1 MTTDAAR
8 TRAPRR
14 WPRRLAW
21 AVLAAFAA
29 LALGLA
35 WLLASGGGRDTLLS
49 WLQSRLGEDALTWES
64 AEGTL
69 GGTLVLHGVRWQG
82 DGVWVSA
89 DRLLLAPKPAALLTG
104 ALRLQTLEADQVQV
118 WLAPKPEEPPS
129 AWTAW
134 PDILPR
140 LTLPLELSAETATV
154 SGLRVTRGDDPL
166 FTAAT
171 LTAERFDFGN
181 DGLRVA
187 DLQASGDW
195 GDARVQGHY
204 LPARQFST
212 ELEGRLRWAAP
223 EGEQDARLQLSVRG
237 DVDAL
242 RAEASGS
249 AGGPFSLAAGIEDG
263 RSKQA
268 WTLDAQAEGI
278 APHWFGAASDGA
290 PVDAVITLAGE
301 GATGRGRLGVS
312 QGDTA
317 LALEDLQ
324 ARFAGAG
331 IALDDGRL
339 QTPWGELAVQG
350 AWDPLAE
357 QPINLTAGADQLQWA
372 PTDGGE
378 SVQASGTLSVQGLPE
393 AWTASLQATLRR
405 DGEQAQLSA
414 SGEGDSTGV
423 RLDDLRMQTP
433 GGKLTGT
440 GRVDWDP
447 ALAVKLDARLDQLDP
462 GYLLPDYPGAI
473 SGDLRGD
480 LRRSDT
486 GWVGNLALADL
497 RGRLRGRPVSGNA
510 TLAWQGE
517 SGQLSAQARLGESRL
532 AAEGRIGAT
541 LALDVSLQ
549 PLRLADLVENA
560 GGELRGELRLQ
571 GPRNAPGLVADLE
584 ASQLRWGEL
593 GIDAGS
599 LRGQLP
605 ANTGE
610 GSVVLDATDIRYGER
625 RVQALTLRA
634 DGNQRDLAL
643 RLEARSNDLQLALE
657 SSMRLEGG
665 VRRGELRS
673 FSLDAPRA
681 PALALREPAAWSWG
695 KDAFRLEPAC
705 VIGEGDGFLC
715 LQADRGL
722 WRAEGERIPLALAQ
736 PWLPDTG
743 VPLRLAG
750 ELMLDAEFR
759 QGPRGWNGE
768 LTLASAEGSLA
779 TESSDGR
786 RNLLTYTDL
795 QAKATLDQDV
805 LDLRAGAQLNEEGL
819 LLAELRA
826 GAGDDGEL
834 SGRLALRMR
843 DLTWLELLSPDI
855 VQPSGRLEGELRFSG
870 TRAVPR
876 MEGLL
881 ALRELATE
889 LPALGLALEGGQA
902 DLRTMADGNAE
913 LSGSVRSG
921 DGVLQVNGSLDL
933 SREQPLQL
941 ALTGE
946 NVTFSDTPDLQLVAS
961 PALVMAMGKQKLRV
975 GGRIEV
981 PRARV
986 DLEALDGG
994 AIKPSPDVVL
1004 VDAEQVQDEGP
1015 ALDLA
1020 VHISLGDDVQLQ
1032 GFGLDGRLAG
1042 ALDIRQAP
1050 GRTALASGTLRAS
1063 GRYEAYG
1070 QELQIKRAR
1079 LSYSGTPVDNP
1090 TLDILAERDRG
1101 EVTVGVQVRGTAQ
1114 RPITDVVSSPAMD
1127 NTEALSWLVFGRPL
1141 QSTSANESS
1150 QLEASALALGV
1161 GGNLLAQQI
1170 GDGLGLDAAGVEDSR
1185 ALGGATFT
1193 VGKYLSPRL
1202 FLGYGISLV
1211 GRGQV
1216 ITLKYLLSR
1225 GFDITIESGTE
1236 SAASLNWRTER

>member
-1 MTTDAAR
+1 MTARAANPS
-8 TRAPRR
+8 APRR

-21 AVLAAFAA
+21 TVLAIFAA

-35 WLLASGGGRDTLLS
+35 WLLGSGSGRDTTLA
-49 WLQSRLGEDALTWES
+49 WLQSRLGEDTLSWTS

-82 DGVWVSA
+82 DGVRVSA
-89 DRLLLAPKPAALLTG
+89 ERLLLQPKPAALLTG
-104 ALRLQTLEADQVQV
+104 ALRLQALEADQLQV
-118 WLAPKPEEPPS
+118 WLAPTPEEPPS
-129 AWTAW
+129 PWTAW
-134 PDILPR
+134 PELLPS
-140 LTLPLELSAETATV
+140 LPLSLEISAETATV
-154 SGLRVTRGDDPL
+154 SGLRIVRGDDPL
-166 FTAAT
+166 FTAT
-171 LTAERFDFGN
+171 RLLAERLAFEDE
-181 DGLRVA
+181 GLRVA
-187 DLQASGDW
+187 TLQGEGDW
-195 GDARVQGHY
+195 GSARVQGHY
-204 LPARQFST
+204 LPARRFST
-212 ELEGRLRWAAP
+212 ELDGRLRLAAP
-223 EGEQDARLQLSVRG
+223 GGEQDARLQLSVRG
-237 DVDAL
+237 DVDAM

-249 AGGPFSLAAGIEDG
+249 AGGPFSLTAGIDDG
-263 RSKQA
+263 RSRQA
-268 WTLDAQAEGI
+268 WTLDAHAEGI
-278 APHWFGAASDGA
+278 APHWFGAGNDST
-290 PVDAVITLAGE
+290 PVDAVVALAGE
-301 GATGRGRLGVS
+301 GDTGRGRISLA
-312 QGDTA
+312 QGDTE

-331 IALDDGRL
+331 LALDEGRL
-339 QTPWGELAVQG
+339 QTPWGELAVRG

-357 QPINLTAGADQLQWA
+357 RPIDLTAEAGNLQWA
-372 PTDGGE
+372 PTEGGAT
-378 SVQASGTLSVQGLPE
+378 VQASGTLSVQGLPDDWD
-393 AWTASLQATLRR
+393 ANLQATLRR
-405 DGEQAQLSA
+405 DGEQAQLRA
-414 SGEGDSTGV
+414 TGEGDTTGV
-423 RLDDLRMQTP
+423 RLDELRMQTP
-433 GGKLTGT
+433 GGKLAGT

-447 ALAVKLDARLDQLDP
+447 TLAFALDARLDDLDP

-473 SGDLRGD
+473 SGDLRAD
-480 LRRSDT
+480 LRSTDA
-486 GWVGNLALADL
+486 GWVGDLALVDM
-497 RGRLRGRPVSGNA
+497 RGTLRGRPVSGNA

-517 SGQLSAQARLGESRL
+517 SGQLSAKARLGESQVI
-532 AAEGRIGAT
+532 AEGRIGAT
-541 LALDVSLQ
+541 LGLDLSLQ
-549 PLRLADLVENA
+549 PLRLADLAEGAA
-560 GGELRGELRLQ
+560 GEVQGSLRIQ
-571 GPRNAPGLVADLE
+571 GPRAAPGLVADLE
-584 ASQLRWGEL
+584 ANQLRWGDVEVES
-593 GIDAGS
+593 GS
-599 LRGQLP
+599 LRGELP

-610 GSVVLDATDIRYGER
+610 GSVVLDGTDIRYGDR
-625 RVQALTLRA
+625 RIQALTLRA
-634 DGNQRDLAL
+634 DGNQRDMLL
-643 RLEARSNDLQLALE
+643 RLEARSNELQLALE
-657 SSMRLEGG
+657 SSARIDGDG
-665 VRRGELRS
+665 RRGELRS
-673 FSLDAPRA
+673 FALDAPRA
-681 PALALREPAAWSWG
+681 PALALREPASWSWDE
-695 KDAFRLEPAC
+695 DAFRLEPAC
-705 VIGEGDGFLC
+705 VTGEGNGFLC

-743 VPLRLAG
+743 VPLRLGG
-750 ELMLDAEFR
+750 ELALDAELR

-779 TESSDGR
+779 TEASDGR
-786 RNLLTYTDL
+786 RNLLTYTEL
-795 QAKATLDQDV
+795 QARATLEDDT
-805 LDLRAGAQLNEEGL
+805 LDLRAGAQLNEQGM

-826 GAGDDGEL
+826 DAGDEGAL
-834 SGRLALRMR
+834 SGQLALRMR

-855 VQPSGRLEGELRFSG
+855 VQPSGRLEGQLRFSG
-870 TRAVPR
+870 TRAAPR
-876 MEGLL
+876 MEGTL

-933 SREQPLQL
+933 AREQPLQL

-961 PALVMAMGKQKLRV
+961 PALVMAMGEQRLRV

-994 AIKPSPDVVL
+994 AVEPSPDVVL
-1004 VDAEQVQDEGP
+1004 VDAEQVPDEGP
-1015 ALDLA
+1015 VLDLA
-1020 VHISLGDDVQLQ
+1020 VHIALGEDVQLQ
-1032 GFGLDGRLAG
+1032 GFGLDGKLAG

-1090 TLDILAERDRG
+1090 ALDILAERDRG
-1101 EVTVGVQVRGTAQ
+1101 EVTVGVRVRGTAQ
-1114 RPITDVVSSPAMD
+1114 RPITDVVSTPAMD

-1170 GDGLGLDAAGVEDSR
+1170 GDGLGLDSAGVEDSR

-1202 FLGYGISLV
+1202 FLGYGVSLV

-1216 ITLKYLLSR
+1216 VTLKYLLSH